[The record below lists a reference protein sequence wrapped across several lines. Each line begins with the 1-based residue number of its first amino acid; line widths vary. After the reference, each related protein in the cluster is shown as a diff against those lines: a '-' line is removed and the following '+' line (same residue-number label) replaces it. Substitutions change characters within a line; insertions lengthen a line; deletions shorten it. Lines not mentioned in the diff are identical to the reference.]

1 VTGFTT
7 FVLVLKKSI
16 FWGWLLLA
24 LGVLLSG
31 WASWQYRV
39 SSGLQEPN
47 LQLNTL
53 QAFLQQR
60 EATADSFLR
69 IFSTQPCASFSDLK
83 AYPAALNQAATNAG
97 IGVFRYDTEN
107 LLFWSDNT
115 IPVGLTTLREGPNG
129 ALWKLKNGW
138 YLARKI
144 SVKNCVLVA
153 LAQVR
158 QEYSYQNDYLQDR
171 FFPGSGL
178 PAGARLSAEAE
189 TGALQLQAGEGKTP
203 VWFVPDVEAGSAKH
217 NLLLLLGLSGV
228 ALVILGGHALSTL
241 LPVWFSLLWW
251 LFLLALRWFS
261 FRYNLP
267 ELLYATALFSPSEYG
282 ASNWL
287 PSLGDL
293 LLNVCFLFY
302 SALLVHQKLP
312 RLVIR
317 YAAIATLPMLLFLF
331 GYGWFTI
338 DLLRGLIQ
346 NSSIPLDINDFLSL
360 TTSSYAAFLVIGL
373 LFSTYFIWI
382 IVVVRQINRPE
393 ITALKLLITH
403 VFAALLWMAIQHWL
417 LGDSEWLIVLFSF
430 LLPVGVYLSA
440 SGKSPYRYGAIIGL
454 LALFSL
460 VGTVFLQRYTA
471 ERELEKRKLLAVKIS
486 AEQDPIAES
495 IFPEVEKRILSDT
508 LLKSYLRPETQS
520 NGPVRDLGQLFFN
533 GYWEK
538 YKINVHVFGADE
550 CLMTALYA
558 STVKD
563 PLVYDR
569 LIDSIGIMT
578 LSEHFFFLDNNSGRI
593 SYIARLPV
601 YDEAPRDTEL
611 LGTLYIEFNSRYT
624 PEEIGYPELLLDKM
638 VSSNTDM
645 SRYSYARYAKG
656 ALISHFGAFAYSL
669 HDDDFRLPGN
679 EQFSMVSIGGY
690 HHLIHRPQ
698 SDALVVLSL
707 PNPSLL
713 RVLTP
718 FSYLM
723 LFFGLLALLPFGL
736 RLLRR
741 DWSGGVFSFKRRI
754 QLSIVLI
761 LFLALLLIGGG
772 TIFYI
777 ITNNNEKNYT
787 NLSEKI
793 HSVLIETEYII
804 GKDAFLDPAKS
815 EDLAYA
821 LTRQANVFFA
831 DINVFTPSGLLFASS
846 RPKVFDEGLVS
857 RKMNAEAFHHLLTE
871 RSTEY
876 VHKEQIGKLEYLSA
890 YVPLRN
896 TDNKVIGYLNL
907 PYFARQSELRR
918 EIANF
923 VVAIVNIYVLLIVLV
938 LIAAIFLSN
947 TITEPLRI
955 IQERLGKLR
964 LGRENEAIAW
974 KGNDEIGALIAEYNR
989 MVNALAESAEKLAR
1003 SERETAW
1010 REMAKQVAHEI
1021 KNPLTPMK
1029 LSTQMLRR
1037 AWDDKAP
1044 GFEERLERFT
1054 RNLIEQIDTLSHIAT
1069 EFGNFAKMPRMVKEP
1084 VNMAELL
1091 ESTRDFHQGEGGVS
1105 IHLHGDLQRPCKV
1118 LTDKEQMLRVFNNL
1132 IRNAVQAIP
1141 EGRQG
1146 RIEIELN
1153 HEANHCLIGVRDNG
1167 SGIPNDLTDKIFYPN
1182 FTTKNAGMGLGL
1194 ALVKNIVETSDG
1206 RVWFETKLG
1215 EGTVF
1220 YIRLPLI
1227 AEDF

>member
-1 VTGFTT
+1 MLT
-7 FVLVLKKSI
+7 FVLVLKKVSA
-16 FWGWLLLA
+16 FAWLLVG
-24 LGVLLSG
+24 LGWLLSG
-31 WASWQYRV
+31 WSAWRYNTT
-39 SSGLQEPN
+39 SSQTDPQA
-47 LQLNTL
+47 QLSVFETY
-53 QAFLQQR
+53 LQQR
-60 EATADSFLR
+60 ISTTDSFLR
-69 IFSTQPCASFSDLK
+69 VFSAQPCASFGMLTSYPVTLNK
-83 AYPAALNQAATNAG
+83 AASEAG
-97 IGVFRYDTEN
+97 VSLFRYDSEN

-115 IPVGLTTLREGPNG
+115 VPVGLMSLREKRDSSI
-129 ALWKLKNGW
+129 WRLKNGW
-138 YLARKI
+138 YYARRA
-144 SVKNCVLVA
+144 SSNGCMVVA
-153 LAQVR
+153 LTLLR
-158 QEYSYQNDYLQDR
+158 QEYSYQNDYLQDQ

-178 PAGARLSAEAE
+178 PSGARLSDESE
-189 TGALQLQAGEGKTP
+189 VGATQLSLGRSENP
-203 VWFVPDVEAGSAKH
+203 VWFVPDSEARDAQQ
-217 NLLLLLGLSGV
+217 NILLIMGLLGI
-228 ALVILGGHALSTL
+228 ALFIVGGHLLSTT

-251 LFLLALRWFS
+251 LCLFVLRWVS
-261 FRYNLP
+261 FKYSLP
-267 ELLYATALFSPSEYG
+267 QSLYATALFNPSEYG

-293 LLNVCFLFY
+293 LFNTLFLFY
-302 SALLVHQKLP
+302 TSVLVYQKLP
-312 RLVIR
+312 RLRVQ
-317 YAAIATLPMLLFLF
+317 YASIAAWPITLLLFA
-331 GYGWFTI
+331 YGWFTI
-338 DLLRGLIQ
+338 DLLRGLIL
-346 NSSIPLDINDFLSL
+346 NSSIPLDINDILSL
-360 TTSSYAAFLVIGL
+360 TSTSYAAFLVIGL
-373 LFSTYFIWI
+373 LFSTFFIWI
-382 IVVVRQINRPE
+382 SAAVKQLHRLE
-393 ITALKLLITH
+393 LKAGKLLL
-403 VFAALLWMAIQHWL
+403 VMLVCAAVWFLVQSLM
-417 LGDSEWLIVLFSF
+417 GDTEWLIVLSTA
-430 LLPVGVYLSA
+430 LLLTAVYLSA
-440 SGKSPYRYGAIIGL
+440 TGEKPYRYGAIIGL
-454 LALFSL
+454 LALFSM
-460 VGTVFLQRYTA
+460 VGTIFLLRYSA

-495 IFPEVEKRILSDT
+495 IFPEVEKRILNDT

-538 YKINVHVFGADE
+538 YKINVHVFGSDE

-578 LSEHFFFLDNNSGRI
+578 LSENFFFLDNNSGRI

-638 VSSNTDM
+638 VSSNTDV
-645 SRYSYARYAKG
+645 SRYSYARYANG
-656 ALISHFGAFAYSL
+656 ALISHFGAFPYSL
-669 HDDDFRLPGN
+669 HDDPFRLPGQ
-679 EQFSMVSIGGY
+679 EQFMQVNAGGF

-698 SDALVVLSL
+698 AQALVVLSL
-707 PNPSLL
+707 PNPGIL

-723 LFFGLLALLPFGL
+723 LFFGILVLLPFGL
-736 RLLRR
+736 RLFRR
-741 DWSGGVFSFKRRI
+741 DWSGDVFSFKRRI

-777 ITNNNEKNYT
+777 ITNNNEKNYR

-793 HSVLIETEYII
+793 HSVLIETEYLI
-804 GKDAFLDPAKS
+804 GKDVFLDPAKA

-876 VHKEQIGKLEYLSA
+876 VHKEQIGRLEYLSA

-955 IQERLGKLR
+955 IQERLGTLR
-964 LGRENEAIAW
+964 LGRQNEAIAW

-1044 GFEERLERFT
+1044 GFEERLERFS
-1054 RNLIEQIDTLSHIAT
+1054 RNLIEQIDALSHIAT

-1084 VNMAELL
+1084 VNMVEML
-1091 ESTRDFHQGEGGVS
+1091 ESARDFHQGEGGVQ
-1105 IHLHGDLQRPCKV
+1105 IRLEGDLDTPCKV

-1146 RIEIELN
+1146 QITLGIERQPGT
-1153 HEANHCLIGVRDNG
+1153 CLISVRDNG
-1167 SGIPNDLTDKIFYPN
+1167 SGIPDALKEKIFYPN

-1194 ALVKNIVETSDG
+1194 ALVKNIVESSDG
-1206 RVWFETKLG
+1206 LVWFETQSDK
-1215 EGTVF
+1215 GTSF
-1220 YIRLPLI
+1220 FIRLPI
-1227 AEDF
+1227 ISEGA